1 MTVRLALSLASLAL
15 LAVAQPAAADG
26 AADEGRAVFM
36 KNGCHGCHTIGK
48 IGTPLGPDLSRVGFK
63 YRAEYIERW
72 LRDPFPLD
80 ATISIE
86 AAAVTD
92 ELELCLEA
100 RGELDPALYQ
110 GLLRARR
117 TVLLKG
123 VGRRL
128 AGTWYVA
135 SVRTVLDGGALT
147 QTFVLQRNAV
157 APSGSER
164 FGTTTE
170 EADA

>member
-72 LRDPFPLD
+72 LRDPSYMRPS
-80 ATISIE
+80 AHMP
-86 AAAVTD
+86 A
-92 ELELCLEA
+92 LELTDADIRVLA
-100 RGELDPALYQ
+100 RYLST
-110 GLLRARR
+110 LR
-117 TVLLKG
+117 
-123 VGRRL
+123 
-128 AGTWYVA
+128 
-135 SVRTVLDGGALT
+135 
-147 QTFVLQRNAV
+147 
-157 APSGSER
+157 
-164 FGTTTE
+164 
-170 EADA
+170 